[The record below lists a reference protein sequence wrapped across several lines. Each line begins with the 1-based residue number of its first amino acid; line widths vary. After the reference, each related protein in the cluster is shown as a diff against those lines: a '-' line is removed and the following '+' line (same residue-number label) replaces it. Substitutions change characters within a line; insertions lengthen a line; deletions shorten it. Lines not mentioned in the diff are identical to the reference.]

1 MPVWQSL
8 QQSRASDL
16 GPVALDACGHPHVVL
31 SNMSFEPG
39 LLNKMVLRCGFLG
52 LELEQ
57 FSFGVS

>member
-1 MPVWQSL
+1 MPVWLSL

-16 GPVALDACGHPHVVL
+16 GLLRSMHAVTPHVVL

-39 LLNKMVLRCGFLG
+39 LLNRMVLRCGFLG